1 MHLYTLLIDYT
12 PLVHIIHVYTGMGID
27 FDITE
32 AAGPVMSKW
41 TTMADVNKI
50 KLIDP
55 HKSTKFVA
63 DALKNLRQAVG
74 NNVALINYL
83 IVLVCF
89 VIRILSCINCHKYIL
104 TCTYT
109 IYCHI
114 YCHTILLYTVLYC
127 YICYR

>member
-1 MHLYTLLIDYT
+1 
-12 PLVHIIHVYTGMGID
+12 MGID

-55 HKSTKFVA
+55 YKSTKFVA

-74 NNVALINYL
+74 NNAID
-83 IVLVCF
+83 
-89 VIRILSCINCHKYIL
+89 
-104 TCTYT
+104 TG
-109 IYCHI
+109 
-114 YCHTILLYTVLYC
+114 LLYIAVIVYTSL
-127 YICYR
+127 